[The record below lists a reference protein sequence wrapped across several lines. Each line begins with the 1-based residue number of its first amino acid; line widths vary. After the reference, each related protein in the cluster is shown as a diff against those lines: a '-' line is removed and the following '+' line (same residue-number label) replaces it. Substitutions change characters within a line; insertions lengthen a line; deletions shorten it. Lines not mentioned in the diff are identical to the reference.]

1 MNINKNNYEAYF
13 LDYHE
18 GNLTPGQVADVLFF
32 VEHHP
37 ELKEE
42 FENFENFSLEDFSS
56 IEFENK
62 SSLKKEITLDN
73 KEEYFI
79 RAVENE
85 LNTSEIA
92 LLNSFLK
99 QYPQFLVDFELF
111 QKTKMSLDTSIV
123 FENKSGLKRSDATKS
138 VADLSE
144 VDELLICAVEGLL
157 SPGEINLLNE
167 RLAEDKKVAKKFVLF
182 QQTKLVADRSIVFE
196 DKESLKHKSN
206 RAIPFYYYIS
216 AAAAAIIL
224 LFGLFFLFNY
234 NTMQPELAIKV
245 PVINYKKTELIES
258 PALVKNKAVK
268 IKTQPINS
276 IALVAKKE
284 KSIKINLNLR
294 DSLVTPLFVIP
305 NLLIA
310 SNKDI
315 IESFIGT
322 DSVLGESS
330 KIEQLVGNPVEVAK
344 VDKKIEMEKP
354 SEFLSIPELAV
365 EKIKEKLLDKN
376 AIAAQK
382 KSGNLKKV
390 TGWDIA
396 QVLTTGISKLTGR
409 EVELKPYYNDEGA
422 VTAYALNAGVFQI
435 SRGR

>member
-18 GNLTPGQVADVLFF
+18 GNLTPVQVADLLFF
-32 VEHHP
+32 VEQHP
-37 ELKEE
+37 GLKEE

-56 IEFENK
+56 IEFANK

-85 LNTSEIA
+85 LNPTEIN
-92 LLNSFLK
+92 LLKNFLK
-99 QYPQFLVDFELF
+99 QYPQFLVDLELF
-111 QKTKMSLDTSIV
+111 QKTKLSRDTSIV
-123 FENKSGLKRSDATKS
+123 FEHKNGLKRTVFTKS
-138 VADLSE
+138 ESNLSE
-144 VDELLICAVEGLL
+144 ADELLISSIEGLL
-157 SPGEINLLNE
+157 SHGEINLLNE
-167 RLAEDKKVAKKFVLF
+167 LLVEDKEIAEKFVLF
-182 QQTKLVADRSIVFE
+182 NQTKLIADRSIVFE
-196 DKESLKHKSN
+196 GKESLKHKSN
-206 RAIPFYYYIS
+206 KLIPFYYYIS
-216 AAAAAIIL
+216 AAAAIIL

-234 NTMQPELAIKV
+234 NTIQPELAVKV
-245 PVINYKKTELIES
+245 PAIKNKKIELIES
-258 PALVKNKAVK
+258 PALVENKAVK
-268 IKTQPINS
+268 IRTQSINT
-276 IALVAKKE
+276 IAFVAKKE
-284 KSIKINLNLR
+284 KSKKINLNLQ
-294 DSLVTPLFVIP
+294 DSLVTSPIAVP

-310 SNKDI
+310 SNKEI
-315 IESFIGT
+315 VELFVGT
-322 DSVLGESS
+322 DSVL
-330 KIEQLVGNPVEVAK
+330 IEPKKNELLLANSIEVAK
-344 VDKKIEMEKP
+344 TDKKSDTEQP
-354 SEFLSIPELAV
+354 TEFLTIPELAV

-409 EVELKPYYNDEGA
+409 DVELKPYYNDEGA
-422 VTAYALNAGVFQI
+422 VTAYALNAGAFQI

>member
-18 GNLTPGQVADVLFF
+18 GNLTPVQVADLLFF
-32 VEHHP
+32 VEQHP

-85 LNTSEIA
+85 LNPSEIA
-92 LLNSFLK
+92 LLNNFLK
-99 QYPQFLVDFELF
+99 QHPQFLVDLELF
-111 QKTKMSLDTSIV
+111 QKTKFSLDTSIV
-123 FENKSGLKRSDATKS
+123 FEHKNGLKRSDSIKS
-138 VADLSE
+138 GSNLSE
-144 VDELLICAVEGLL
+144 VDELLISAIEGLL
-157 SPGEINLLNE
+157 SSGEINLLNE
-167 RLAEDKKVAKKFVLF
+167 RLVEDKEIAEKFVLF
-182 QQTKLVADRSIVFE
+182 QQTKLVVDRSIVFE
-196 DKESLKHKSN
+196 GKESLKHKFN
-206 RAIPFYYYIS
+206 KVIPLYYYIS
-216 AAAAAIIL
+216 AAAAILL

-234 NTMQPELAIKV
+234 NTIQPELAIKV
-245 PVINYKKTELIES
+245 PVINNKKTELIES
-258 PALVKNKAVK
+258 RALVENKAVK
-268 IKTQPINS
+268 IKTQPINT

-284 KSIKINLNLR
+284 KSKKINLNLH
-294 DSLVTPLFVIP
+294 DSLVNSPVAVP
-305 NLLIA
+305 DLLMT
-310 SNKDI
+310 SNKELV
-315 IESFIGT
+315 ESFIDT
-322 DSVLGESS
+322 DSLLVEPN
-330 KIEQLVGNPVEVAK
+330 KIGQSADNLIEVAK
-344 VDKKIEMEKP
+344 ADKKTGTEKAT
-354 SEFLSIPELAV
+354 EFLSIPELAV
-365 EKIKEKLLDKN
+365 EKIKGKLLDKN

-422 VTAYALNAGVFQI
+422 VTAYALNAGAFQI

>member
-18 GNLTPGQVADVLFF
+18 GNLTPVQVADLLFF
-32 VEHHP
+32 VEQHP

-85 LNTSEIA
+85 LNPTEIG
-92 LLNSFLK
+92 LLNNFLK
-99 QYPQFLVDFELF
+99 QYPQFLVDLELF
-111 QKTKMSLDTSIV
+111 QKTKLSLDTSIV
-123 FENKSGLKRSDATKS
+123 FEHKNGLKR
-138 VADLSE
+138 ADSTISGSYLSE
-144 VDELLICAVEGLL
+144 IDELLISSIEGLL
-157 SPGEINLLNE
+157 SPEEINLLNE
-167 RLAEDKKVAKKFVLF
+167 RLVEDKEIGEKFVLF
-182 QQTKLVADRSIVFE
+182 NQTKLIADRSIVFE

-206 RAIPFYYYIS
+206 KVILFYYYIS
-216 AAAAAIIL
+216 AAAAILL

-234 NTMQPELAIKV
+234 NAIQPELAIKV
-245 PVINYKKTELIES
+245 PVINNKKIELIEG
-258 PALVKNKAVK
+258 PALVGNKAVK
-268 IKTQPINS
+268 MMTPTINS

-284 KSIKINLNLR
+284 KSKKINLNLQ
-294 DSLVTPLFVIP
+294 DSLVNSPLVVP
-305 NLLIA
+305 DLLIA
-310 SNKDI
+310 SNKEI

-322 DSVLGESS
+322 DSVLIEP
-330 KIEQLVGNPVEVAK
+330 KKNEQLVGNPIEVAK
-344 VDKKIEMEKP
+344 VDKKSESEKP
-354 SEFLSIPELAV
+354 TEFLSIPELAV

-396 QVLTTGISKLTGR
+396 QVLTTSISKLTGR
-409 EVELKPYYNDEGA
+409 DVELKPYYNDEGA
-422 VTAYALNAGVFQI
+422 VTAYALNAGAFQI

>member
-18 GNLTPGQVADVLFF
+18 GNLTPVQVADLLFF
-32 VEHHP
+32 VEQHP

-85 LNTSEIA
+85 LNPSEIA
-92 LLNSFLK
+92 LLNNFLK
-99 QYPQFLVDFELF
+99 HHPQFFVDLELF
-111 QKTKMSLDTSIV
+111 QKTKLSLDTSIV
-123 FENKSGLKRSDATKS
+123 YEQKNSLKRSDFTKS
-138 VADLSE
+138 GSNLSE
-144 VDELLICAVEGLL
+144 VDELLISSIEGLL
-157 SPGEINLLNE
+157 SPEEINLLNE
-167 RLAEDKKVAKKFVLF
+167 RLVENKEIAKKFVLF
-182 QQTKLVADRSIVFE
+182 NQTKLIADRSIVFE
-196 DKESLKHKSN
+196 GKESLKHKSN
-206 RAIPFYYYIS
+206 KVIPFYYYIS
-216 AAAAAIIL
+216 AAAAILL

-234 NTMQPELAIKV
+234 NTIQPELAIKV
-245 PVINYKKTELIES
+245 PAIKNKKIELIES
-258 PALVKNKAVK
+258 PALVENKAVK
-268 IKTQPINS
+268 IKTQPINATAF
-276 IALVAKKE
+276 IAKKE
-284 KSIKINLNLR
+284 KSKKINLNLQ
-294 DSLVTPLFVIP
+294 DSLVTSPVAVP

-310 SNKDI
+310 SNKEI
-315 IESFIGT
+315 VELFVGT
-322 DSVLGESS
+322 DSVLIEP
-330 KIEQLVGNPVEVAK
+330 KKNEQLVGNPIEVAK
-344 VDKKIEMEKP
+344 VDKKSESEKP
-354 SEFLSIPELAV
+354 TEFLSIPELAV

-409 EVELKPYYNDEGA
+409 DVELKPYYNDEGA
-422 VTAYALNAGVFQI
+422 VTAYALNAGAFQI

>member
-18 GNLTPGQVADVLFF
+18 GNLTPVQVADLLFF
-32 VEHHP
+32 VEQHP

-56 IEFENK
+56 IEFANK

-85 LNTSEIA
+85 LNPTEIT
-92 LLNSFLK
+92 LLKNFLK
-99 QYPQFLVDFELF
+99 QYPQFLVDLELF
-111 QKTKMSLDTSIV
+111 QKTKISLDTSIL
-123 FENKSGLKRSDATKS
+123 FEHKNGLKRAVFTKS
-138 VADLSE
+138 GSDLSE
-144 VDELLICAVEGLL
+144 ADELLISSIEGLL
-157 SPGEINLLNE
+157 SPMEINLLNE
-167 RLAEDKKVAKKFVLF
+167 RLVEDKEIAEKFVLF
-182 QQTKLVADRSIVFE
+182 NQTKLIADRSIVFE
-196 DKESLKHKSN
+196 GKESLKHKSN
-206 RAIPFYYYIS
+206 KLIPFYYYIS
-216 AAAAAIIL
+216 AAAAIIL
-224 LFGLFFLFNY
+224 LFGLFFLFN
-234 NTMQPELAIKV
+234 NDTIQPELAIKL
-245 PVINYKKTELIES
+245 PVINNKKTELIES
-258 PALVKNKAVK
+258 PALVENKVVK
-268 IKTQPINS
+268 IKTQPINT

-284 KSIKINLNLR
+284 KSKTINLNLK
-294 DSLVTPLFVIP
+294 DSLLTSPVVVPD
-305 NLLIA
+305 LLIA
-310 SNKDI
+310 SNKGI
-315 IESFIGT
+315 VESFMGT
-322 DSVLGESS
+322 DTLLVKPS
-330 KIEQLVGNPVEVAK
+330 KIEQLADNRIEVAK
-344 VDKKIEMEKP
+344 ADKKSETEKP
-354 SEFLSIPELAV
+354 TEFLSIPELAV

-422 VTAYALNAGVFQI
+422 VTAYALNAGAFQI

>member
-18 GNLTPGQVADVLFF
+18 GNLTPVQVADLLFF
-32 VEHHP
+32 VEQHP

-62 SSLKKEITLDN
+62 SSLKKEINLDN

-85 LNTSEIA
+85 LNLSEIA
-92 LLNSFLK
+92 LLNNFLK
-99 QYPQFLVDFELF
+99 EYPQFLVDFELF
-111 QKTKMSLDTSIV
+111 QKTKLSLDTSIV
-123 FENKSGLKRSDATKS
+123 FKNNNGLKRSDATKS
-138 VADLSE
+138 LADLSE
-144 VDELLICAVEGLL
+144 VDELLISSIEGLL
-157 SPGEINLLNE
+157 SPVEINLLNE
-167 RLAEDKKVAKKFVLF
+167 RLVENKEISKSFVLF

-196 DKESLKHKSN
+196 GKESLKHRSDKI
-206 RAIPFYYYIS
+206 IPFYYYIS
-216 AAAAAIIL
+216 AAAAILL

-234 NTMQPELAIKV
+234 NTIQPELAVKV
-245 PVINYKKTELIES
+245 PVIKNKKTELIES
-258 PALVKNKAVK
+258 QSLEENKSLKVKAD
-268 IKTQPINS
+268 PINT
-276 IALVAKKE
+276 IVLVGSKE
-284 KSIKINLNLR
+284 KSKKINLNLQ
-294 DSLVTPLFVIP
+294 DSLVNSPLAVA
-305 NLLIA
+305 NL
-310 SNKDI
+310 SI
-315 IESFIGT
+315 I
-322 DSVLGESS
+322 SS
-330 KIEQLVGNPVEVAK
+330 KEIIKSFVGIDSLLLEPKKNDELVTNSIEVAK
-344 VDKKIEMEKP
+344 ADKKIETKKP
-354 SEFLSIPELAV
+354 TEFLSIPELAV

-382 KSGNLKKV
+382 KSGKLKKV

-409 EVELKPYYNDEGA
+409 EVELKPYYNDDGA
-422 VTAYALNAGVFQI
+422 VTAYALNAGAFQI